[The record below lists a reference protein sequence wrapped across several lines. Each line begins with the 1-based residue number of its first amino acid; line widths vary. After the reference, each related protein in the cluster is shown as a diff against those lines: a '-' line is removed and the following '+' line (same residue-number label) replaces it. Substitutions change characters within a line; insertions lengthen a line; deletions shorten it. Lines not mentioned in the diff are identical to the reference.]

1 MSNDNNSLRELY
13 ESTKDKVEW
22 FKKDPQVTSDCKQE
36 DKEIK
41 QSQQSYNI
49 LADENFESLRDI
61 EKHLLAE

>member
-1 MSNDNNSLRELY
+1 MSNDNKSLRELY
-13 ESTKDKVEW
+13 ESTKDKDEW
-22 FKKDPQVTSDCKQE
+22 FKKDSQVTSDCKQE

>member
-1 MSNDNNSLRELY
+1 VSNDNKSLRELY
-13 ESTKDKVEW
+13 ESTKDKDEW
-22 FKKDPQVTSDCKQE
+22 FKKDPQVTYDCKQE